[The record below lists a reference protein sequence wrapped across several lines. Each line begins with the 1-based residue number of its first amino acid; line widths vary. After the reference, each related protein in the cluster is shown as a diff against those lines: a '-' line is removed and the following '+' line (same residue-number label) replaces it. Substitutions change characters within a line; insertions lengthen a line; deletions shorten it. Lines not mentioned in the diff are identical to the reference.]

1 MKKYYVAHV
10 FYLPMAH
17 AISLINKGFSKDQA
31 CQATIDKFAY
41 SGSRKRNKDFNIQQ
55 FRRHLDRFVDT
66 PNAILV
72 RKSRRVS

>member
-1 MKKYYVAHV
+1 MKKYYVAHI

-31 CQATIDKFAY
+31 CQTAIDKFAY
-41 SGSRKRNKDFNIQQ
+41 SGSRKRNKDFNISQ
-55 FRRHLDRFVDT
+55 FKRHLDKFVDT